1 MTEPSRRFA
10 ASISTDTMTC
20 NFIFFKM
27 LGISAIEGHLQRR
40 KVLQKASAPIIHET
54 LHSILSSLVPLLRH
68 DGSIPEMFTA
78 LNQKTSIL
86 LPSSYKVAFQT
97 VWLAHLRHPFEPAQ
111 LKQLLLIVHKR
122 IIPYMNKPQ
131 LLMDWLTDS
140 YNTGCSSTNNAD
152 GRRKHVTSGL
162 EWAMGVNAK
171 V

>member
-1 MTEPSRRFA
+1 
-10 ASISTDTMTC
+10 MTC
-20 NFIFFKM
+20 SFIFFKM
-27 LGISAIEGHLQRR
+27 LGTSVIEECLRR
-40 KVLQKASAPIIHET
+40 RRIAQKTSPPIIQQT
-54 LHSILSSLVPLLRH
+54 LHSILSSLVPLLPP
-68 DGSIPEMFTA
+68 DESIPEMFTS

-86 LPSSYKVAFQT
+86 LPSSYKIAFQS

-140 YNTGCSSTNNAD
+140 YNTGCSFTNKAD
-152 GRRKHVTSGL
+152 CRRKHVSFGL
-162 EWAMGVNAK
+162 EWIMGVDAK